1 MTDFGIH
8 ASSEGLICGDPL
20 LSSLYI
26 LAGSEANQ
34 ARVKGG
40 LLEKGSRSKEAGQ
53 RKQVKG
59 TGQTRP
65 NRSVC
70 GSAVFG
76 VRFPAE
82 DGFASRSHFVE
93 ATNPRGMRGSLDEFR
108 VALGFFGHGLHGV

>member
-20 LSSLYI
+20 LSSLHI

-53 RKQVKG
+53 G
-59 TGQTRP
+59 NGP
-65 NRSVC
+65 NSTEPVSLRLGCVWRSVSNGGWVC
-70 GSAVFG
+70 EPLPLRRGDE
-76 VRFPAE
+76 PAWYE
-82 DGFASRSHFVE
+82 GQS
-93 ATNPRGMRGSLDEFR
+93 
-108 VALGFFGHGLHGV
+108 